1 MWFLGKVMRNQTWT
15 YGWPVFNGNAKFFN
29 SAPHFKDAP
38 CLLNL
43 LVILLPGT
51 RLAVT
56 LRGDEPEE
64 QLELLKNLDLIM
76 VLQYLPEGDE
86 KSSRVHASRR

>member
-1 MWFLGKVMRNQTWT
+1 M
-15 YGWPVFNGNAKFFN
+15 
-29 SAPHFKDAP
+29 
-38 CLLNL
+38 
-43 LVILLPGT
+43 
-51 RLAVT
+51 T

>member
-1 MWFLGKVMRNQTWT
+1 MI
-15 YGWPVFNGNAKFFN
+15 WPVFDGNAKFFN
-29 SAPHFKDAP
+29 SITYFMDAP

-43 LVILLPGT
+43 WVILLPGT